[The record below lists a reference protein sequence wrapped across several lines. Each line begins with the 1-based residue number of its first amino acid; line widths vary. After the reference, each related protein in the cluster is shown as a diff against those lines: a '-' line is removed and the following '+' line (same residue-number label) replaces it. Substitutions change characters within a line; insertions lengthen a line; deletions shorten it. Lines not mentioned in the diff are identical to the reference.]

1 MSQDIQ
7 RVLIKGGVLSPGE
20 LKQVIEL
27 AEASGQ
33 KEILFGSRQDILIPS
48 GKENE
53 KPLESFPDLS
63 LDVVSERDFQNIVCS
78 YVSTDIFKNTP
89 WLNGVKYLYV
99 LEEFKYIPKLKINIT
114 DPKQQL
120 VPLFSGQLNFVASEH
135 EDYWYLI
142 LKLPH
147 WEETVTYPVLIFSY
161 DIAKISQEIEAIV
174 PDADDVEELFD
185 LVNANLETN
194 NRSIEKE
201 LFVTYEPFPY
211 YVGMNHIGGNLYCIG
226 LYWRNNRYDL
236 KFLRDFS
243 DFCLNHKVGKICIT
257 PWKSFVV
264 KGIYEE
270 DKLELEK
277 LLGKSG
283 INIRHS
289 SLELNWH
296 LPAADEEALALK
308 EFIVKSF
315 DQNDI
320 STYGMTFGI
329 SHQGENRA
337 YFTTVMVEKN
347 KTPNIVKNFQVRPT
361 FNVLYSKNFDPNT
374 DEYIVYA
381 QDIDKIELPGLL
393 MELSKMYFEQ
403 LGDNTE
409 KNNRKKIQKE
419 TPMLSE
425 IYQCS
430 ECMTIY
436 DSRLGDEKANI
447 KPHTTFEDLPDDYQC
462 NVCEGSKELFK
473 KAVVKLAS
481 I

>member
-48 GKENE
+48 GKEE
-53 KPLESFPDLS
+53 KKPLESFPELA

-78 YVSTDIFKNTP
+78 YVSADIFKNTP

-201 LFVTYEPFPY
+201 LSITYEPFPY
-211 YVGMNHIGGNLYCIG
+211 YEGMNQIGDNLYWLG

-236 KFLRDFS
+236 KFLRAFS
-243 DFCLNHKVGKICIT
+243 DFCMNHKVGKICIT

-264 KGIYEE
+264 KGIYKE

-277 LLGKSG
+277 FLGKSG

-296 LPAADEEALALK
+296 LPVADEEALALK

-329 SHQGENRA
+329 SNQGENRA

-361 FNVLYSKNFDPNT
+361 FNVLHSKNFDPNT

-409 KNNRKKIQKE
+409 QNNRKKTQKE

-425 IYQCS
+425 VYQCT

-436 DSRLGDEKANI
+436 DSRLGDAKANI
-447 KPHTTFEDLPDDYQC
+447 QPHTPFEELPDDYRC
-462 NVCEGSKELFK
+462 NVCEGPKELFEK
-473 KAVVKLAS
+473 TVVKLVS
-481 I
+481 S